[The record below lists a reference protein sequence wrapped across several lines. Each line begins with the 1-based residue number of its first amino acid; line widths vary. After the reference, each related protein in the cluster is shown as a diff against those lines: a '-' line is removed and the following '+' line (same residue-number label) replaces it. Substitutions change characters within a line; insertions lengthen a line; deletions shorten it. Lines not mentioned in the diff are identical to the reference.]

1 MSIRDTFPYSG
12 ARTGRHVYVRP
23 TMQAGDPW
31 AHVRVTKARAVQAG
45 PGHDPYNHIGR
56 LIPRRYSK

>member
-12 ARTGRHVYVRP
+12 HVYVRP

-45 PGHDPYNHIGR
+45 LGHDPYNHIGR
-56 LIPRRYSK
+56 LIPLCRPV